1 MKYFTP
7 ELYVRGNSRDA
18 SVVHGIE
25 RDWERAI
32 KRSRRR
38 WNKIKAAFPRG
49 VRRFEDAGI
58 CLHDA
63 ELRHMAQEGTRFV
76 MVLEM
81 ERPARNLVILTFALI
96 GEPEINTTAL
106 PAHLRSQRSIWL
118 YEEFDLDRDKRCCF
132 EVVLTNGW
140 TVKLR
145 FRDFQFMLAPIVLLS
160 PNGRLGQKN
169 EASVSRSA

>member
-18 SVVHGIE
+18 SIVRGIE
-25 RDWERAI
+25 HDWERAI
-32 KRSRRR
+32 QRYRRR
-38 WNKIKAAFPRG
+38 WNRIKSAFPRG
-49 VRRFEDAGI
+49 VRRFEEAGI

-63 ELRHMAQEGTRFV
+63 ELLHMAQEGTRFV

-81 ERPARNLVILTFALI
+81 ERPARNLVILTFALT
-96 GEPEINTTAL
+96 GEPEINTIAL

-118 YEEFDLDRDKRCCF
+118 YEEFDLDRNKRCCF

-145 FRDFQFMLAPIVLLS
+145 FRDFQFVLARVVSPG
-160 PNGRLGQKN
+160 PNGRVGQRN
-169 EASVSRSA
+169 DSRVSRSA